1 MAQPATVDKCICVAM
16 VRSAA
21 DASSPTKPPAQLSI
35 SGVHCDTTRE
45 TSEGPSNRMAQL
57 AGQVGLVADEKGRLS
72 VDRNGKL
79 VGQMLQLIRN
89 SVRPSNEILV
99 NYTGVLAAVC
109 EHVEFDWVHC
119 ELRGDVFQAASDL
132 WINYSFV
139 LGRIIA
145 SHVCYAAYS

>member
-1 MAQPATVDKCICVAM
+1 MA
-16 VRSAA
+16 RSAA
-21 DASSPTKPPAQLSI
+21 DACSPTNSLAQLSI
-35 SGVHCDTTRE
+35 SGVLCDITCE
-45 TSEGPSNRMAQL
+45 TSGMAQL
-57 AGQVGLVADEKGRLS
+57 AGHVGLVADKKGRLS

-89 SVRPSNEILV
+89 SVRPSNKILV

-119 ELRGDVFQAASDL
+119 ELRGKVFQAASDL

-139 LGRIIA
+139 LGRMIA